1 MVNPS
6 LFYHHIGV
14 IYHRSSEIGR
24 KRPDDGAEL
33 ADGKSTDNQATIRF
47 NPSIRQD
54 QEVKTDAVYEPG
66 AGGHVSDAQSIENR
80 SRSPLEYSGR

>member
-33 ADGKSTDNQATIRF
+33 ADGKSADNRPAFGGNIMATI
-47 NPSIRQD
+47 
-54 QEVKTDAVYEPG
+54 ACPG
-66 AGGHVSDAQSIENR
+66 HRPQMAIVQPFFCR
-80 SRSPLEYSGR
+80 